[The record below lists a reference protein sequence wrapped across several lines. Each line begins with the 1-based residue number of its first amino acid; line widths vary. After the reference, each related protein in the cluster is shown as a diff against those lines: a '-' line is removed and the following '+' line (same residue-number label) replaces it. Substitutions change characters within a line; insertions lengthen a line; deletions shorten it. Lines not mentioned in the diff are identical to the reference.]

1 MFQKKKFKNQA
12 KTTKEG
18 EMRGT
23 YWSHDVEHRL
33 TRDMRE
39 VCNMKIIMINI
50 HTYDERWIQDRSNAI
65 ERTFSWFHNTF
76 YIVFVQTNY
85 EWKNKSH
92 NQCQKQKKQIY
103 EENKIV
109 WQTICILFH
118 HVCLSAKPAES
129 VRKIDDKSIFK
140 VQKSLCARLSV
151 YVVVVV
157 RSRLW
162 GKPTFRWCEHVF
174 NFVSRFE
181 FLLQNKLKLTYT
193 PSEQSEKMMH
203 ETIPETNRHIGK

>member
-1 MFQKKKFKNQA
+1 MDWSVFIYWIIYWTCFKKRNLKTKPSQA
-12 KTTKEG
+12 KPTKEG
-18 EMRGT
+18 EMPGT

-39 VCNMKIIMINI
+39 VCSMKIIMINI

-85 EWKNKSH
+85 EWKNKSP

-118 HVCLSAKPAES
+118 HVC
-129 VRKIDDKSIFK
+129 V
-140 VQKSLCARLSV
+140 SLPSQQ
-151 YVVVVV
+151 
-157 RSRLW
+157 SRL
-162 GKPTFRWCEHVF
+162 
-174 NFVSRFE
+174 
-181 FLLQNKLKLTYT
+181 
-193 PSEQSEKMMH
+193 EK
-203 ETIPETNRHIGK
+203 

>member
-1 MFQKKKFKNQA
+1 MTSDEF
-12 KTTKEG
+12 KTT
-18 EMRGT
+18 RT
-23 YWSHDVEHRL
+23 QLNEHFHGF
-33 TRDMRE
+33 T
-39 VCNMKIIMINI
+39 I
-50 HTYDERWIQDRSNAI
+50 HFTLCSFKRKTSP
-65 ERTFSWFHNTF
+65 
-76 YIVFVQTNY
+76 
-85 EWKNKSH
+85 
-92 NQCQKQKKQIY
+92 NQCQKQMKQIY

-151 YVVVVV
+151 YLVVVV

-203 ETIPETNRHIGK
+203 ETIPETNRQIKTKMSIK